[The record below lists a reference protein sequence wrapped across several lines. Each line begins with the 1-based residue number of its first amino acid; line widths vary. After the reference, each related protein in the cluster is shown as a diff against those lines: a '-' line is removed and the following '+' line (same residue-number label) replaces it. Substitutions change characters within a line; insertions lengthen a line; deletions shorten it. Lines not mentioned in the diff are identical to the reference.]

1 MYNSTNLPLSPKK
14 VIKKTLTRLD
24 DLLILLIAI
33 IFLILF
39 VKEFQFL
46 EDILRP
52 ILIPLAIFI
61 FIISLIAIIVYE
73 YLYYKFYFY
82 EFGEDRAVIRK
93 GVISR
98 ATGYVRY
105 ERLQNIYVDQD
116 FLDRIFGLYDVHFET
131 AGEQSGFY
139 SHVDGLTKENADKLV
154 AFLQEKTKQYIQ
166 GPKER
171 REISQTEATKEE
183 IGISKE
189 EIEEKEISIKDY
201 PLSKAVIITRATD
214 TAMLAVGVLCI
225 IYIIIVLDLLL
236 EEGIGLI
243 KLLYISLLVFS
254 KILAGVFTIFF
265 ISSLILNIIWY
276 RNFYFYF
283 GKEKAEIRSKVIGQ
297 SVSYL
302 YYDRIQNV
310 DIFQDVLRR
319 IFNIYIINIETAGEF
334 SGTRLVID
342 GLTKEGAEKIRDFL
356 LAKAR
361 HYRDRL

>member
-1 MYNSTNLPLSPKK
+1 MYNSKNLPLSPKK
-14 VIKKTLTRLD
+14 VIKKTLVRLFRSG
-24 DLLILLIAI
+24 LWVIV
-33 IFLILF
+33 IFSLILF
-39 VKEFQFL
+39 VKELRFL
-46 EDILRP
+46 QYFSVPLLTLIVILFFIIP
-52 ILIPLAIFI
+52 LMLILII
-61 FIISLIAIIVYE
+61 LIYE

-93 GVISR
+93 GVISQ

-116 FLDRIFGLYDVHFET
+116 FWDRIFGLYDVHFET
-131 AGEQSGFY
+131 AGEQSSFY

-154 AFLQEKTKQYIQ
+154 AFLQEKMEQSVQ

-171 REISQTEATKEE
+171 KEISQPEATKEE
-183 IGISKE
+183 IRISKE
-189 EIEEKEISIKDY
+189 GIEEKEISIKDY
-201 PLSKAVIITRATD
+201 PLSKSVIITRTISSIIGIAIVI
-214 TAMLAVGVLCI
+214 MLV
-225 IYIIIVLDLLL
+225 YMIVVSFRYL
-236 EEGIGLI
+236 EEDRVTGPLF
-243 KLLYISLLVFS
+243 SLSSWPVFLMVS
-254 KILAGVFTIFF
+254 VVVSIL
-265 ISSLILNIIWY
+265 SLIYNIIWY

-297 SVSYL
+297 SISYL

-310 DIFQDVLRR
+310 DIFQGVLGR
-319 IFNIYIINIETAGEF
+319 IFNIYTIKIETAGEF

-342 GLTKEGAEKIRDFL
+342 GLTKEGAEKIKDFL